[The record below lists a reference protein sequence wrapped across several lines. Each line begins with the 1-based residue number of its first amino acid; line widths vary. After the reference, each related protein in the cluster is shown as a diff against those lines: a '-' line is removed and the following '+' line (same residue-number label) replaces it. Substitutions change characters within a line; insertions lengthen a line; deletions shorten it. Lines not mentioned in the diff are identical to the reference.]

1 MRLRIALQKS
11 TPSNARRRGR
21 AFGEIQKPLP
31 KIASSD
37 LYGLRPGR
45 FAVF

>member
-1 MRLRIALQKS
+1 MRDAGGALS
-11 TPSNARRRGR
+11 
-21 AFGEIQKPLP
+21 EIQKPLP